1 MSLSLTRLRSA
12 KRVSWRTIVGL
23 ILVPLTAAGLL
34 LWGLWN
40 PTDRLETITAA
51 VVNLDEPVEL
61 DGQLVPM
68 GRVLAGELIGG
79 DTDTNFTWLLTDEE
93 DAAAGLDD
101 GRYGT
106 VVTIPENFSSAAT
119 SLSRGVDEAE
129 TATIDIATSDRGRL
143 LDSALSGIV
152 TSTAT
157 TVLNEQLGA
166 QFVGNIFVGFT
177 ELGEGIGEAADG
189 ASQLADGGSQL
200 ADGVAELAAG
210 AAELSAGAGQLAS
223 GGGALVSGS
232 TELASG
238 AAALSGGAGQLATGA
253 RAAATGGAELAT
265 GIGQY
270 VGGVNEA
277 ITGLQQSIPQS
288 LTELLTAVQTDV
300 VPPFFPAG
308 APTKDATIAALQAAI
323 GALTP
328 QNPKVTPPEEWT
340 GLTRALVGGT
350 ALVDGARA
358 SADGQAQLASGVEG
372 LAGGLSQ
379 YSAGVAQYA
388 SGVSQYVD
396 GVGALAAGTPALA
409 DGAAQ
414 LADGARLSADGTA
427 ELADGLYTAANEIP
441 AYTDAEREKLAET
454 AVKPVAAEGASD
466 ELFNAAGVPLF
477 AGIALWAGALASFL
491 VLSPLWRRTH
501 DAARGIGAITL
512 RSALP
517 AAGIGAAQG
526 GIAGVLLPIMLGYNF
541 SQGLGFFALAL
552 IAGISFTLVNQ
563 GLSALLGGFGR
574 FLSFALLVVGF
585 AIGVISTAPPLLQGI
600 GDASPLGALFSGFQA
615 IAAGAGGTGSA
626 LWALVIWGCGGL
638 VLTAFA
644 VARARR
650 RGAE

>member
-79 DTDTNFTWLLTDEE
+79 DSDTNFTWLLTDEE

-200 ADGVAELAAG
+200 ADGVAELASG
-210 AAELSAGAGQLAS
+210 AAELSAGVGQLS
-223 GGGALVSGS
+223 GGASQLAAGVGQTAQGAQQLATVSA
-232 TELASG
+232 ELASG
-238 AAALSGGAGQLATGA
+238 LELYAAGTQAGVPLSEQLAAGTAAYSSGVNAALDSVSLGLSELGQGIDAGLITPEQAAAQLAALSASLGPTTTDPELARLRATGPEI
-253 RAAATGGAELAT
+253 AAGVGALAAGT
-265 GIGQY
+265 VESSAY
-270 VGGVNEA
+270 
-277 ITGLQQSIPQS
+277 LQQFAQ
-288 LTELLTAVQTDV
+288 
-300 VPPFFPAG
+300 
-308 APTKDATIAALQAAI
+308 
-323 GALTP
+323 
-328 QNPKVTPPEEWT
+328 
-340 GLTRALVGGT
+340 
-350 ALVDGARA
+350 GARGIA
-358 SADGQAQLASGVEG
+358 NG
-372 LAGGLSQ
+372 LAGLADGTAQLSTGANQ
-379 YSAGVAQYA
+379 LNA
-388 SGVSQYVD
+388 

-517 AAGIGAAQG
+517 AMGIGAAQG

-541 SQGLGFFALAL
+541 AQGLGFFALAL

-585 AIGVISTAPPLLQGI
+585 AIGVISTAPPLLRGI

-615 IAAGAGGTGSA
+615 IAADAGGTGGA

>member
-79 DTDTNFTWLLTDEE
+79 DSETNFTWLLTDEE

-157 TVLNEQLGA
+157 AVLNEQLGA

-177 ELGEGIGEAADG
+177 ELGTGIGEAADG
-189 ASQLADGGSQL
+189 AAQLADGGSQL
-200 ADGVAELAAG
+200 ADGVAELASG
-210 AAELSAGAGQLAS
+210 AAELSSGAGQLAS
-223 GGGALVSGS
+223 GGGALVSGAN
-232 TELASG
+232 ELASG
-238 AAALSGGAGQLATGA
+238 SAALSGGAGQLATGA

-265 GIGQY
+265 GIEQY
-270 VGGVNEA
+270 VGGVNGPIDPTLSGGAEL
-277 ITGLQQSIPQS
+277 ITQLDQLVTDIESGEIPIPDVEMKEEMLAGLAELKAQ
-288 LTELLTAVQTDV
+288 LTGIGNQLSVLRGTGSAL
-300 VPPFFPAG
+300 AG
-308 APTKDATIAALQAAI
+308 
-323 GALTP
+323 G
-328 QNPKVTPPEEWT
+328 V
-340 GLTRALVGGT
+340 
-350 ALVDGARA
+350 RA
-358 SADGQAQLASGVEG
+358 SADGQAQLASGVEE

-388 SGVSQYVD
+388 SGVSQYVG

-409 DGAAQ
+409 DGASQ

-427 ELADGLYTAANEIP
+427 ELADGLQTAAGSIP

-454 AVKPVAAEGASD
+454 AVKPVTAQGASD

-477 AGIALWAGALASFL
+477 AGIALWAGALATFL

-526 GIAGVLLPIMLGYNF
+526 GIAGVLLPIMLGYDLA
-541 SQGLGFFALAL
+541 QGLGFFALAL
-552 IAGISFTLVNQ
+552 VAGISFALVNQ

-574 FLSFALLVVGF
+574 FISFALLVVGF
-585 AIGVISTAPPLLQGI
+585 AIGVISTAPPLLQSI

-615 IAAGAGGTGSA
+615 IAGGAGGSGSA
-626 LWALVIWGCGGL
+626 IWALAVWAGCGL

-644 VARARR
+644 VARARKR
-650 RGAE
+650 ATE